1 MFLILWCYLKLFFD
15 KIFIVFWWKPKR
27 NSPSKACS
35 KKFDIF
41 FKNFHKIKK
50 TYVFQVEK
58 NLTKK
63 FFEKNNLKNCDSF
76 PIENPEKGIFYLF
89 YVHVS
94 NPPMSAGKTHFL
106 IKNEYFLILFCPKLP
121 ADFWKKQHFMH
132 FLIPPRPAQNI

>member
-1 MFLILWCYLKLFFD
+1 MLWCYLKLFFD
-15 KIFIVFWWKPKR
+15 KIFTVFQQKAKR

-41 FKNFHKIKK
+41 FKNFHKTKK

-76 PIENPEKGIFYLF
+76 PTANSEKSVFYLF
-89 YVHVS
+89 CVRLGILH
-94 NPPMSAGKTHFL
+94 MSAGKTHFL
-106 IKNEYFLILFCPKLP
+106 TKNRYFLTIFCPELP
-121 ADFWKKQHFMH
+121 ADFWKKQRFVH